1 MKCFVSCYYDR
12 YFQEPERQND
22 FPVGQS
28 DSDEKSVPGN
38 TRNRSKSLDKM
49 FQGYNSAASVNTNKV
64 QETVRD
70 DVQKKSK
77 QKDQDGNFLSR
88 LFGSKRLRL
97 RTSVSKKDLT
107 TEKRSSAVTSPGRLP
122 SPSSPDSPEGHSF
135 FPNPDVNPEQFSP
148 TRGKQNYKQKPP
160 PPPPP
165 DSQPPL
171 PLAEPSQSPPPVPSR
186 HPHYNPAGFEMST
199 SPEMGVPVLPPLPS
213 NKSDIILKKSPATAT
228 SGQFPSS
235 HSQHNFHNSVKNW
248 SYATEGRIRSM
259 VSLSPGAQGVT
270 ESRES
275 LATISSLM
283 MDTDL
288 EPDLLDQTE
297 FRNTGK
303 QEKEE
308 KPESGG
314 ETVLPYGAE
323 SASDSE
329 EHSENENIEGEY
341 AESRSENVVLF
352 RRKSLNKTIDQ
363 LADNDLITEVNSAG
377 QESQSQGQIDQK
389 SDVIDVDEEN
399 CDDDNQRDFNP
410 SISPNTESPAD
421 TGPAVGGGAPTDP
434 AIREENTDG
443 ESGIFSDE
451 RKSYEDKK
459 PEPLMDTSNQKDKI
473 CQPTSPDDETLGD
486 KLESSTTLPPSFNN
500 TEEKSQEEL
509 LSKREPSKREN
520 PVITTNSIERVGFEP
535 KVIKKP
541 EISPKPVPAPRT
553 FFLRPKPDFSKQ
565 LNPVNELTNIH
576 LSRRSIIA
584 DEDSE
589 NVMENKSPQQ
599 NDGELSVKERAKSFS
614 DLPPAYNFGP
624 KPFRPSLSPG
634 EVGKTKPKIAN
645 KPIPA
650 PRQFR
655 NDPGPETVSLLKK
668 DDENRKSSDDLREK
682 LEDNLSRPMSSG
694 NVDQD
699 EYHLEDIQ
707 VKKIADKFQKVVPPK
722 PARKSSPSKKEE
734 DNNAKSSVL
743 NIVTKINSMAVL

>member
-1 MKCFVSCYYDR
+1 
-12 YFQEPERQND
+12 
-22 FPVGQS
+22 
-28 DSDEKSVPGN
+28 
-38 TRNRSKSLDKM
+38 M
-49 FQGYNSAASVNTNKV
+49 FQGYNNSAASVNTNKV

-70 DVQKKSK
+70 DVLQKKSK

-107 TEKRSSAVTSPGRLP
+107 AEKRSSAVTSPGKLP
-122 SPSSPDSPEGHSF
+122 SPSSPETAEAHSF
-135 FPNPDVNPEQFSP
+135 FPSPDVNSEQFSP
-148 TRGKQNYKQKPP
+148 TRSKQNYKQKPP

-171 PLAEPSQSPPPVPSR
+171 PSPEPSHSHQSPPPVPSR

-199 SPEMGVPVLPPLPS
+199 SPEIGVPVLPPLPS
-213 NKSDIILKKSPATAT
+213 NKSDIILKKSP
-228 SGQFPSS
+228 SGHHFPSS
-235 HSQHNFHNSVKNW
+235 QSQHNFHNSVKNW
-248 SYATEGRIRSM
+248 SYANEGRIRSM

-297 FRNTGK
+297 FREK
-303 QEKEE
+303 KEE
-308 KPESGG
+308 VENPEP
-314 ETVLPYGAE
+314 VVDQMMPYGAE
-323 SASDSE
+323 SESDSE
-329 EHSENENIEGEY
+329 EQSENENNESKY
-341 AESRSENVVLF
+341 AEPRRENVELF

-363 LADNDLITEVNSAG
+363 FSDNDLITEVNGAG
-377 QESQSQGQIDQK
+377 QESQSQDQIDQK

-399 CDDDNQRDFNP
+399 CAGDDNQRDCNP
-410 SISPNTESPAD
+410 RISPNTESPAD
-421 TGPAVGGGAPTDP
+421 TGPAVGGVSPTDP
-434 AIREENTDG
+434 AIREENTAG

-459 PEPLMDTSNQKDKI
+459 PEPLMDTSNQEDEI
-473 CQPTSPDDETLGD
+473 RQQLGPDDVNIGE
-486 KLESSTTLPPSFNN
+486 KLASTTTLPPSFTN
-500 TEEKSQEEL
+500 TEEKSHEEL
-509 LSKREPSKREN
+509 LSKWEPSKRES
-520 PVITTNSIERVGFEP
+520 PVITANSNERVRDEQ
-535 KVIKKP
+535 KVNKKP

-565 LNPVNELTNIH
+565 LNPVNELTNIR

-584 DEDSE
+584 DEDST
-589 NVMENKSPQQ
+589 NIMENKSPQQ
-599 NDGELSVKERAKSFS
+599 NDGEISVKERAKSFS
-614 DLPPAYNFGP
+614 DLPPAYIFGP

-634 EVGKTKPKIAN
+634 EVGKTKPKIAD

-655 NDPGPETVSLLKK
+655 NDPGPETISFLKK
-668 DDENRKSSDDLREK
+668 NDEIRKSSDDLREK
-682 LEDNLSRPMSSG
+682 DNLPKPVISG
-694 NVDQD
+694 SIDQD

>member
-1 MKCFVSCYYDR
+1 
-12 YFQEPERQND
+12 
-22 FPVGQS
+22 
-28 DSDEKSVPGN
+28 
-38 TRNRSKSLDKM
+38 M
-49 FQGYNSAASVNTNKV
+49 FQGYNSASVRTNKV

-107 TEKRSSAVTSPGRLP
+107 TEKRSSAVTNPDRLP
-122 SPSSPDSPEGHSF
+122 SPASPESQETHF

-148 TRGKQNYKQKPP
+148 TRSKQNYKQKPP

-171 PLAEPSQSPPPVPSR
+171 PLPEPSQSPPPVPSR

-199 SPEMGVPVLPPLPS
+199 SPEIGVPVLPPLPS
-213 NKSDIILKKSPATAT
+213 NKSDIILKKSPAAS
-228 SGQFPSS
+228 SGQFTSS
-235 HSQHNFHNSVKNW
+235 SQHSFHNSVQNW
-248 SYATEGRIRSM
+248 SYANEGRIRSM
-259 VSLSPGAQGVT
+259 VSLSPGAAGVT

-283 MDTDL
+283 MDTDQ
-288 EPDLLDQTE
+288 EPDLLDQTDFQDSTQKE
-297 FRNTGK
+297 
-303 QEKEE
+303 EEEE
-308 KPESGG
+308 KPEPD
-314 ETVLPYGAE
+314 EIIPYGSVRDLA
-323 SASDSE
+323 
-329 EHSENENIEGEY
+329 EHSGSGLKYENNESEY
-341 AESRSENVVLF
+341 AELRLRKENTDLF

-363 LADNDLITEVNSAG
+363 LQDNDLITEVNGTG
-377 QESQSQGQIDQK
+377 QESQSLDQIDKK

-399 CDDDNQRDFNP
+399 CDDDNQRDFN
-410 SISPNTESPAD
+410 SHISPNTESPTD
-421 TGPAVGGGAPTDP
+421 PGQAVGGEAPTDP
-434 AIREENTDG
+434 AIREEHTRV
-443 ESGIFSDE
+443 ESGILPDE

-459 PEPLMDTSNQKDKI
+459 LETLMDTSNQEDEI
-473 CQPTSPDDETLGD
+473 CQFAMSPDDVNIRE
-486 KLESSTTLPPSFNN
+486 KVVSTSTLPRFHNSVQ
-500 TEEKSQEEL
+500 KSQTEKL
-509 LSKREPSKREN
+509 PKGEPSKRES
-520 PVITTNSIERVGFEP
+520 PVITANPNDRVVKDDQKYNNGP
-535 KVIKKP
+535 KKP

-565 LNPVNELTNIH
+565 LNPVNELTNLR

-584 DEDSE
+584 DEDSTGVT
-589 NVMENKSPQQ
+589 NVTENKSPEQ
-599 NDGELSVKERAKSFS
+599 NDGEISVKERAKSFS
-614 DLPPAYNFGP
+614 DLPPSYNFGP

-634 EVGKTKPKIAN
+634 EVGKAKPKIAN

-655 NDPGPETVSLLKK
+655 NEPVPEPIFVLKK
-668 DDENRKSSDDLREK
+668 NDETQKSSDDLREK
-682 LEDNLSRPMSSG
+682 LEDNLSVPVNSR
-694 NVDQD
+694 NIDQD

-707 VKKIADKFQKVVPPK
+707 VKKIADKFQKNVPPK

-743 NIVTKINSMAVL
+743 NIVTKINSMTVL